1 MYITHASVPA
11 PARSNED
18 RFRSGDGWAL
28 VLDGAGRYPGRDGG
42 CVHPVTWVVEHLADH
57 LQEQLDVRTDVELA
71 AATREAIRRT
81 MTDHGPECDLSDPL
95 SPGAAL
101 AVVRVRDDLVEW
113 LVLADCAVAIDR
125 TDGDPL
131 VVIDDRVDRLA
142 DAPVAEAEVRT
153 YDPDFVT
160 TVRNQPHGF
169 WVAGAVPM
177 AADHALTGSI
187 ASSAVRQIL
196 VCSDGVSR
204 LTERH
209 GWTWSDMFSRAVQDG
224 PQALVS
230 AVREADAAD
239 PDPRRWRGKLH
250 DDATVALLQLD
261 VQRRGVSGF
270 ARGER

>member
-1 MYITHASVPA
+1 M
-11 PARSNED
+11 
-18 RFRSGDGWAL
+18 
-28 VLDGAGRYPGRDGG
+28 
-42 CVHPVTWVVEHLADH
+42 HPVTWIVEHLADH
-57 LQEQLDVRTDVELA
+57 AQEQLDVRPHVELVDV
-71 AATREAIRRT
+71 TREAIRRT
-81 MTDHGPECDLSDPL
+81 MADHGPECDLTDPL

-101 AVVRVRDDLVEW
+101 AIVRARAGLVEW
-113 LVLADCAVAIDR
+113 LVLADCAVAVDR

-142 DAPVAEAEVRT
+142 NAPVAEAEVRT
-153 YDPDFVT
+153 YDPDFVA
-160 TVRNQPHGF
+160 TVRNRPNGF
-169 WVAGAVPM
+169 WIAGAVPE

-187 ASSAVRQIL
+187 SSSAVRQIL
-196 VCSDGVSR
+196 VCSDGISR

-209 GWTWSDMFSRAVQDG
+209 GWTWPDMFVLAVQGG

-250 DDATVALLQLD
+250 DDATAALLQLN